1 MCHINQPMRRGRA
14 MASVDASYRSIAIR
28 GQIPI
33 TRVGTSKLNPITNSR
48 GRMSSTLARAGIRGP
63 KKMRRHMESRYIGV
77 RTKPIAA
84 RMTVIERKVEVNA
97 SWLVIPRNTVISLMN
112 PLMPG
117 RARDAKELA
126 KKKAKVMG
134 RALARP
140 PMFGMERVL
149 VRS

>member
-1 MCHINQPMRRGRA
+1 
-14 MASVDASYRSIAIR
+14 
-28 GQIPI
+28 
-33 TRVGTSKLNPITNSR
+33 
-48 GRMSSTLARAGIRGP
+48 
-63 KKMRRHMESRYIGV
+63 MRRHMESKYIGV

-84 RMTVIERKVEVNA
+84 RRTVIERKVEVNA
-97 SWLVIPRNTVISLMN
+97 SWLVMPKNTVISLMN

-126 KKKAKVMG
+126 RKKAKVMG
-134 RALARP
+134 RAFASP